1 MKYAKFC
8 EYLAELEKTSKRL
21 AITDILAEMI
31 ENLDADEVEVGIFL
45 ALGYLN
51 PPYNQIKFN
60 MADKMVVRALELCY
74 GVEKAKVEKMY
85 SEVGDL
91 GDVALALAINDDEIA
106 SPPTADRNDGK
117 DSRRDD
123 ITSVRKEMIR
133 IAVDEGTGSQDRKI
147 VALSDLLKKLSPLS
161 AKYTIKIV
169 LGTTRLG
176 FTEQTVIDALSKIIS
191 GDKSASRAIE
201 EVYNIHPDVG
211 FIAKVLK
218 SDGLKG
224 IGKIRLETGVPVLSQ
239 KAQRLSDPEE
249 ILEKMAGKAWAEY
262 KLDGTRVQLHL
273 DRQKTGLDKKLDQN
287 TLFAFNKDAVLV
299 KTFTRNLEENTYQFP
314 DVAESA
320 LNQIDASN
328 VILDGEAIGF
338 DPKTGRY
345 IPFQD
350 MMQRK
355 RKHNVGDY
363 AKQIPLK
370 YIVFD
375 ILYLNGKD
383 LTPLSLNDRHKLLEL
398 AIKPGETLEIAKHI
412 ETADS
417 VELWQFFES
426 SKEKNLEGI
435 MVKNPQAPYRAGARE
450 FSWIKL
456 KRSNTDILEDTVDC
470 VVLGYYFGRGSRA
483 TFGIGGFLCGIW
495 DKDEQVFT
503 TLTKVGT
510 GLRDEEWVELK
521 KRCDEL
527 KVKEAPKNVQ
537 FPKILTPDV
546 WVTPAIV
553 VELGGD
559 EISVSKNHTSGYAL
573 RFPRLITF
581 RDDKSATDTTS
592 PKEILA
598 LHKSQRKPAD

>member
-1 MKYAKFC
+1 MKYSKLC
-8 EYLAELEKTSKRL
+8 EYLEALEKTSKRL
-21 AITDILAEMI
+21 EITDILAELI
-31 ENLDADEVEVGIFL
+31 QNLGANEVEEAIFL
-45 ALGYLN
+45 SLGYLN
-51 PPYNQIKFN
+51 PPYDQIKFN

-74 GVEKAKVEKMY
+74 GIDKVKVEKLY
-85 SEVGDL
+85 SDLGDL
-91 GDVALALAINDDEIA
+91 GDVAMTLA
-106 SPPTADRNDGK
+106 TDGTR
-117 DSRRDD
+117 SRHDGRM
-123 ITSVRKEMIR
+123 TVSQVRKEMVIL
-133 IAVDEGTGSQDRKI
+133 ATDGGSGSQDRKV

-161 AKYTIKIV
+161 VKYSVKIV

-176 FTEQTVIDALSKIIS
+176 FTEQTVIDALSKILS
-191 GDKSASRAIE
+191 GDKSASRKIE
-201 EVYNIHPDVG
+201 EIYNIHPNVG
-211 FIAKVLK
+211 FIAKILK
-218 SDGLKG
+218 VDGIRELE
-224 IGKIRLETGVPVLSQ
+224 KIQLETGVPVLSQ

-249 ILEKMAGKAWAEY
+249 ILEKMNGTAWAEY

-273 DRQKTGLDKKLDQN
+273 DKQKTGLNKKLDQN
-287 TLFAFNKDAVLV
+287 NLFAFNKDAVMV

-314 DVAESA
+314 DIVESA
-320 LNQIDASN
+320 LNQIDAESI
-328 VILDGEAIGF
+328 ILDGEAIGF

-345 IPFQD
+345 IPFQE

-383 LTPLSLNDRHKLLEL
+383 LTPLSLYERHKMLES
-398 AIKPGETLEIAKHI
+398 AIKSGDVLEVAKHI
-412 ETADS
+412 ETTDPA
-417 VELWQFFES
+417 ELWQFFET

-435 MVKNPQAPYRAGARE
+435 MIKNPQALYRAGARE

-456 KRSNTDILEDTVDC
+456 KRSNTDILEDTIDC
-470 VVLGYYFGRGSRA
+470 AVLGYYFGRGSRA
-483 TFGIGGFLCGIW
+483 NFGIGGFLCGIW
-495 DKDEQVFT
+495 DPNEQVFT

-510 GLRDEEWVELK
+510 GLRDEEWMELK
-521 KRCDEL
+521 KRCDKL
-527 KVKEAPKNVQ
+527 KVKEVPKNVR

-546 WVTPAIV
+546 WVKPEIV

-559 EISVSKNHTSGYAL
+559 EISVSRNHTSGYAL

-598 LHKSQRKPAD
+598 LHKSQRKPTD